1 MTTDT
6 YLLVTFWLSLAGV
19 LFAGYLSAVR
29 LITKEC
35 ALDRPCPYFLGVPAC
50 WYGFGMFVVL
60 FGAAASARAG
70 YLTIVTAAAAMTWVS
85 ALGIIFA
92 GSFTL
97 KEVFSW
103 MRSKEAGKKLI
114 LPSCAYGLI
123 GFVIILALSLY
134 R

>member
-1 MTTDT
+1 MTPDT

-35 ALDRPCPYFLGVPAC
+35 ALNRPCPYFLGIPAC

-60 FGAAASARAG
+60 FAAAASARVG
-70 YLTIVTAAAAMTWVS
+70 YLTIASATAIMIWVS
-85 ALGIIFA
+85 VLGIIFA

-97 KEVFSW
+97 QEVFSW
-103 MRSKEAGKKLI
+103 MRSKEAGKKLV

-123 GFVIILALSLY
+123 VFAAILALSLY
-134 R
+134 Q